1 MWSHYTKK
9 LLAVFCL
16 FICLF
21 VCLFSLNLVD
31 CYLQEFGH
39 LVPEFLIH
47 VRHLIRQILQFI
59 GETIDVC
66 CQIVHGSSR
75 KIQKNSNM
83 YIYYHC
89 TIMYRSRF
97 DWLDLSS
104 LLTKRRLLGT
114 SSHLQ
119 TLSIWGSFP
128 QLAVNRRLIC
138 L

>member
-9 LLAVFCL
+9 ASSSV
-16 FICLF
+16 LF
-21 VCLFSLNLVD
+21 VCLFVG
-31 CYLQEFGH
+31 CYLQELSH

-59 GETIDVC
+59 GETIDIC

-83 YIYYHC
+83 YMYYHW

-104 LLTKRRLLGT
+104 LLTKRRL
-114 SSHLQ
+114 
-119 TLSIWGSFP
+119 
-128 QLAVNRRLIC
+128 
-138 L
+138 